1 MAHNSTGAAP
11 SQPPRARPRPGRP
24 CRGSLARRNAALTRR
39 ARKKRKKRYGAARR
53 APSEGGFFRILRFF
67 RNTEVPSLLLRS
79 YRHARRRGRAGLVRP
94 NGSSAPSAKLPC
106 KEVRRNRRPRWPT
119 SCAAGANLCRAMV
132 GAAEALAPRQGRGE
146 HHCHTVRVEHVT
158 VQAGGQ
164 AIVGAVAAPAPPPRA
179 SAAHFWHPARLC
191 RACWRN

>member
-1 MAHNSTGAAP
+1 M
-11 SQPPRARPRPGRP
+11 
-24 CRGSLARRNAALTRR
+24 
-39 ARKKRKKRYGAARR
+39 
-53 APSEGGFFRILRFF
+53 
-67 RNTEVPSLLLRS
+67 
-79 YRHARRRGRAGLVRP
+79 VRP

-158 VQAGGQ
+158 VQAVGQ
-164 AIVGAVAAPAPPPRA
+164 AIVGAVAGGGAGTAATGLRGPLLAPGAPLPGMLAELIPAALSDDRSRPRLCENTIALVRRARSRRKAVGVGNDGSQQTCTAQRNCWLPLRHGVFTQPAPN
-179 SAAHFWHPARLC
+179 SNSGVGIKC
-191 RACWRN
+191 